1 MNVFHDKDKMFKNI
15 TTKWQYSK
23 LPKMSVTTKSNI
35 EISRFAYFA
44 TIVSYDRRFLI
55 ALASENESD
64 ALMFTLTCLPRF
76 GNVVL
81 K

>member
-1 MNVFHDKDKMFKNI
+1 MNFFRDNEKMFKNI

-23 LPKMSVTTKSNI
+23 LPKISVTTKNNI
-35 EISRFAYFA
+35 EISRLAHFA
-44 TIVSYDRRFLI
+44 TIVSYDRRFWI

-64 ALMFTLTCLPRF
+64 ALTFTLTCLPRF
-76 GNVVL
+76 GSVVL